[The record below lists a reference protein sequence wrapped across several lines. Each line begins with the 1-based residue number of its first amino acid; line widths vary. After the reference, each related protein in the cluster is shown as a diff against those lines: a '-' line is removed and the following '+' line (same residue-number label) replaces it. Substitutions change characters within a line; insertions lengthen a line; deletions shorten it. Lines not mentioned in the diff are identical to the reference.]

1 MPKPA
6 RIGPAGIGAAL
17 TAWDMWRRIP
27 PAQRKLILAQAKIH
41 GPRLA
46 KLAFTAGR
54 RTRRF

>member
-1 MPKPA
+1 M
-6 RIGPAGIGAAL
+6 GPAGIGAAL